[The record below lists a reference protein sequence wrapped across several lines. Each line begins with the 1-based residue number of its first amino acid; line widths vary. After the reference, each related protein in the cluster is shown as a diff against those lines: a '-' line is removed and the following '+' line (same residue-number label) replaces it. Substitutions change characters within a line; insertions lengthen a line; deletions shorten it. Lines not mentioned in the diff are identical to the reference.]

1 MAAPVAV
8 TNRSASASA
17 ADTSLAR
24 RGLPRTAAATSAARA
39 TLRLATAR
47 PLRRQH
53 RSGHPQDLADL
64 DPPKGGDQ
72 VGNRSGHLS
81 GRSVRG
87 RIDFDPVTGG
97 QDDRLVEFW
106 VVSRPAVRAA

>member
-1 MAAPVAV
+1 MAAPVAE

-17 ADTSLAR
+17 AGTSLAR
-24 RGLPRTAAATSAARA
+24 RGLAARA

-47 PLRRQH
+47 PLRCQH

-97 QDDRLVEFW
+97 QGDRSSSFGL
-106 VVSRPAVRAA
+106 